1 MLQSYSS
8 KYNEFLTRQIH
19 HTQRGASLP
28 PLWSGDLIVRP
39 QNMNARR
46 KNRIVASSVASVCL
60 ILGSAIYI
68 LFRPTSLL
76 MFHWADG
83 LSLTHSVQLMR
94 ASASGLANLVPA
106 WFVFSLPFALWVLA
120 YLFFIEAV
128 WAHSQSWA
136 RFLWFW
142 SVPLI
147 AIGAELSQ
155 ITHIIPGS
163 FDWGDLAT
171 IILAIVLGFSTT
183 SIHNLNKG
191 ERET

>member
-1 MLQSYSS
+1 
-8 KYNEFLTRQIH
+8 
-19 HTQRGASLP
+19 
-28 PLWSGDLIVRP
+28 
-39 QNMNARR
+39 
-46 KNRIVASSVASVCL
+46 
-60 ILGSAIYI
+60 
-68 LFRPTSLL
+68 
-76 MFHWADG
+76 
-83 LSLTHSVQLMR
+83 MR

-128 WAHSQSWA
+128 WGTHGLGHG
-136 RFLWFW
+136 FMVW

-155 ITHIIPGS
+155 IKHIIPGS